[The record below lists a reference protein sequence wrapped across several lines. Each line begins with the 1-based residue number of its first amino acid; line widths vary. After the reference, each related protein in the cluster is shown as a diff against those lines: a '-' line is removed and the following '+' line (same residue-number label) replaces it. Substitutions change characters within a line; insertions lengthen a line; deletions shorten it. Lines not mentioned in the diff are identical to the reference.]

1 MLAIL
6 YIKMQW
12 TKENRTPAGS
22 RQRQQYYKPV
32 MIEPDVA
39 LSGEGIFVKKCNYLQ
54 QGEEILYDVEI
65 SEKLEKQ
72 LYEENIGTAFTGRK
86 EHEQKMAQYRNNR
99 IRRDKGAFLSADKLA
114 IPCIEIVEEAEQCY
128 RIKWFDGDRG
138 MPRRRGGNE
147 DLYVKGA
154 KLSGRVNT
162 LNETAFILKEGES
175 GILKYNYRLTS
186 YDGQWYECYY
196 VYAVNTRK
204 LSADIFI
211 RDYTYTYNQ
220 LADLF

>member
-12 TKENRTPAGS
+12 SKQNRTPAGS
-22 RQRQQYYKPV
+22 RQRQEYYKPI
-32 MIEPDVA
+32 MIEPDVT
-39 LSGEGIFVKKCNYLQ
+39 LSGEGIFLKKCNYLQ
-54 QGEEILYDVEI
+54 QGEEILYDVDV
-65 SEKLEKQ
+65 SELLDRQ
-72 LYEENIGTAFTGRK
+72 LNEEHIGTPFTGR
-86 EHEQKMAQYRNNR
+86 EENEQKMAQYRNRR
-99 IRRDKGAFLSADKLA
+99 IRRNKGAFLSADKLA
-114 IPCIEIVEEAEQCY
+114 IPCIEIIEEAGQCY
-128 RIKWFDGDRG
+128 RIKWFDDGRG
-138 MPRRRGGNE
+138 MPKRRGGNE

-162 LNETAFILKEGES
+162 LNETAFILRVGES
-175 GILKYNYRLTS
+175 GVLKYNYRLTS

-196 VYAVNTRK
+196 VYVVNTPK
-204 LSADIFI
+204 LSPNIFI